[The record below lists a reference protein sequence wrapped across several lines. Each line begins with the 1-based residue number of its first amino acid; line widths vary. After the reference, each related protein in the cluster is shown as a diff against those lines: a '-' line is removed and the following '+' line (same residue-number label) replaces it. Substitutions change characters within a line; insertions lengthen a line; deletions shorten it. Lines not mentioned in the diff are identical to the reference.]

1 MRYDNLYSE
10 YFQSQTLMICE
21 ADTSTSLSLQFIDSG
36 IQAGFPSPA
45 EDYVDLAIDLNQE
58 LIKNPSSTFLGRVK
72 GSSMKDAGIFEG
84 DVLIIDKSKEPQD
97 GSIAV
102 CFLDGDFTV
111 KRIKI
116 SGKRCFLMP
125 ANEAFSPIE
134 IHPDNDFR
142 VWGIV
147 TYIIKKV

>member
-1 MRYDNLYSE
+1 MAYENLYTE
-10 YFQSQTLMICE
+10 YINSQTLEICE
-21 ADTSTSLSLQFIDSG
+21 VDTKTSLSLQFFDTG

-84 DVLIIDKSKEPQD
+84 DVLVIDKSKEPVD

-116 SGKRCFLMP
+116 HGRQCFLMP
-125 ANEAFSPIE
+125 ANQDFNPIE
-134 IHPDNDFR
+134 IQSDNDFR

>member
-1 MRYDNLYSE
+1 MTTENSIQDYYN
-10 YFQSQTLMICE
+10 SQTIEICE
-21 ADTSTSLSLQFIDSG
+21 VDTSTRLSLQFVDTG

-84 DVLIIDKSKEPQD
+84 DVLVIDKSKEPVD

-116 SGKRCFLMP
+116 NGKRCFLMP
-125 ANEAFSPIE
+125 ANQEFNPIE
-134 IHPDNDFR
+134 IQADNDFR